1 MLNNI
6 NETVLIIVIIILI
19 VIVMIY
25 IIKNN
30 KKCQNQIVEKFFNE
44 TPQPVNQFDEIS
56 NGIFYELWQFDA
68 SHNNPAVLLNIL
80 KNDLLKLDE
89 FRNQDMKRK
98 QFLINDYVKTN
109 KSYITSVETDLIK
122 NFILFWIQNE
132 IIPRYTLEMTILL
145 VCSVYEQNGL
155 IQGESHQLLLNEK
168 IDAFVYFTMN
178 SLIYLFFI
186 QNITNTNNVTL
197 NLEINNFTFQ
207 INMIRRLKLKLI
219 SPDINNHYSILNNTP
234 TDYQNSNK
242 LLIQSCQASPPK
254 DASVMSG
261 PTYICEYSLF
271 TETILTFMK
280 QILDN
285 PDNKYPIAFSNV
297 IPNKNPEKI
306 ASLDRDYFGN
316 PTNVMSNDILWYVP
330 LSLDPNSQLFKMYSS
345 VGEITKSLE
354 TFTDVVSGLS
364 AATLL
369 DGTTA
374 SVSIS
379 NEANQSSNGTPNP
392 SPSGT
397 PDPSPSGTPY
407 SSPSGTPY
415 SSPSG
420 TPYSSPSN
428 TPGPSPYGTPYSSP
442 SGTPYSSP
450 SNIPYTSPSSTL
462 YSSPSNIPYTSYTNR
477 SSYNPNSQ
485 PDPILNSVF
494 ATAATLNYESN
505 NPYVSN
511 GKGNIT
517 LIDDSG
523 PNNFFLPN
531 IHVRRT

>member
-1 MLNNI
+1 
-6 NETVLIIVIIILI
+6 
-19 VIVMIY
+19 
-25 IIKNN
+25 
-30 KKCQNQIVEKFFNE
+30 
-44 TPQPVNQFDEIS
+44 
-56 NGIFYELWQFDA
+56 
-68 SHNNPAVLLNIL
+68 
-80 KNDLLKLDE
+80 
-89 FRNQDMKRK
+89 
-98 QFLINDYVKTN
+98 
-109 KSYITSVETDLIK
+109 
-122 NFILFWIQNE
+122 
-132 IIPRYTLEMTILL
+132 
-145 VCSVYEQNGL
+145 
-155 IQGESHQLLLNEK
+155 
-168 IDAFVYFTMN
+168 
-178 SLIYLFFI
+178 
-186 QNITNTNNVTL
+186 
-197 NLEINNFTFQ
+197 
-207 INMIRRLKLKLI
+207 MIRRLKLKLI

-450 SNIPYTSPSSTL
+450 SNIPYTSPSGTL